1 MMITSRRWQWLVLA
15 GVVALTLA
23 FAVGGCG
30 GGGAD
35 TTTTV
40 SVPGAAVTTVAP
52 GGVPQGGSFAELIGT
67 PFVPTAATPP
77 EITDAIA
84 QHRPIVILFYVP
96 GGSDDSAVLDEL
108 KTLQTTYADVTF
120 ALYEYSAPATYGDLG
135 IAFRVK
141 YLPQTVFIDTQGTI
155 YDIRTGYVD
164 QGTLNQQ
171 VVNIRQG

>member
-1 MMITSRRWQWLVLA
+1 MMIISRRWQWLVLA
-15 GVVALTLA
+15 GAVVLTLA
-23 FAVGGCG
+23 LAVGGCG

-40 SVPGAAVTTVAP
+40 SVPAGVVTTVAP
-52 GGVPQGGSFAELIGT
+52 GEVPQGGSLDELIGT
-67 PFVPTAATPP
+67 PLVTTTETPA

-96 GGSDDSAVLDEL
+96 GGSDDTAVLDEI
-108 KTLQTTYADVTF
+108 KTLQTTYTDVTF
-120 ALYEYSAPATYGDLG
+120 ALYEYSDPASYGDLG
-135 IAFRVK
+135 ILLRVK

-164 QGTLNQQ
+164 EGTLNQQ